1 MVATDHRS
9 SAWFVSPDAL
19 IVVDRAG
26 TIVDAND
33 EASRL
38 FRTDD
43 LIGTSVD
50 HYVPDDQSAAHP
62 NRRDSFHDAPRRRS
76 MGAVNRL
83 SLKRADGTVVP
94 VHIALSPMPDSRVL
108 AVIRDINDI
117 VVVEERLTEALRR
130 RILVED
136 HERIAR
142 DLHDR
147 IIQQLFALGMNLQAA
162 LPTANENNDQRV
174 SEAVDTLDDI
184 IRAIRDVIFDV
195 RRAQPDDDSLR
206 SRIIGVSAGF
216 ISSLGFEPS
225 IELRGSLEAL
235 PTRLEDHL
243 LAVVREGL
251 ANVARHANASSAT
264 VELLAGDDT
273 VSVRVTDNG
282 RGLPETLD
290 RNSGHANLLARARL
304 AGGSF
309 RVKSRTDGGT
319 LLEWHAPRKAPDW
332 DAID

>member
-1 MVATDHRS
+1 MTAVDHRS
-9 SAWFVSPDAL
+9 SAWFVAPDAL

-43 LIGTSVD
+43 LIGTPVD
-50 HYVPDDQSAAHP
+50 RYVPDDQVDAHAD
-62 NRRDSFHDAPRRRS
+62 RRDGFHDTPRRRS
-76 MGAVNRL
+76 MGAGNRL

-108 AVIRDINDI
+108 AAIRDITEV
-117 VVVEERLTEALRR
+117 VVVEDRLTEATRR
-130 RILVED
+130 RILAED

-147 IIQQLFALGMNLQAA
+147 IIQQLFALGMNLQAG
-162 LPTANENNDQRV
+162 LPTGDDGNDQRI

-195 RRAQPDDDSLR
+195 RRTQPDDDSFR

-225 IELRGSLEAL
+225 IELRGSLEEL
-235 PTRLEDHL
+235 PPALEDHL

-251 ANVARHANASSAT
+251 ANVARHAAASSAT
-264 VELLAGDDT
+264 VEVIAGDDAI
-273 VSVRVTDNG
+273 SVRVTDNG
-282 RGLPETLD
+282 RGLPDTLD
-290 RNSGHANLLARARL
+290 RHSGHANLLARARL

-309 RVKSRTDGGT
+309 SVASRPEGGT
-319 LLEWHAPRKAPDW
+319 LLEWDAPREAPDW
-332 DAID
+332 DAMD